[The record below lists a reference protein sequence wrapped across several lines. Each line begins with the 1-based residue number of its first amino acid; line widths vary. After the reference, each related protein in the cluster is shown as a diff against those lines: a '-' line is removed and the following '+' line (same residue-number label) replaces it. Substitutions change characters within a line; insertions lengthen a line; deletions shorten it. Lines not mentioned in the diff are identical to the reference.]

1 MKILVTNDDGIY
13 SRGIFALY
21 ESLSEIA
28 EVIIVAPITEQSAV
42 GHAITTALPLRVN
55 EVYRKDKFFGYGV
68 SGTPADCVKLAFSD
82 ILTKRPDFVISGVNR
97 GANLASNVIYSGTVS
112 AATEG
117 AMMGVTSIA
126 VSLASVDFNDYSV
139 AGEFARFF
147 AKKIY
152 ESELKKGALFN
163 INVPPLKK
171 DEIKGWRYAIQG
183 KTKYLDTFEKR
194 LDPRGN
200 TYYWLTG
207 EKILVK
213 YSEESDDYLLEQ
225 GFVTV
230 TPLEYDM
237 TDCSLYKKI
246 IKEGK
251 GGEF

>member
-13 SRGIFALY
+13 SRGIYTLY
-21 ESLSEIA
+21 EKLSEIA
-28 EVIIVAPITEQSAV
+28 ELTVVAPITEQSAV
-42 GHAITTALPLRVN
+42 GHAITTTLPLRVN

-82 ILTKRPDFVISGVNR
+82 ILTKKPDFVISGVNR

-117 AMMGVTSIA
+117 AMMGVTSVA
-126 VSLASVDFNDYSV
+126 VSLSSVEFNDYSV

-147 AKKIY
+147 TEKIY
-152 ESELKKGALFN
+152 KTELKKGILFN

-171 DEIKGWRYAIQG
+171 NEIKGWRYAIQG
-183 KTKYLDTFEKR
+183 KTKYFDTFQKR

-207 EKILVK
+207 EKIIVK

-225 GFVTV
+225 GFITV
-230 TPLEYDM
+230 TPLQYDM
-237 TDCSLYKKI
+237 TDYAFYKKI
-246 IKEGK
+246 IKEEK
-251 GGEF
+251 GGDF